1 MMVMSHQPLR
11 ITTLRQAMQ
20 TVPVDVVYIRS
31 LSNIAWITGFDK
43 VFDTE
48 QAHAVLVSPEKILIH
63 SDSRYSEALE
73 REAFSS
79 EIDVDARKSSH
90 ARVLFDFVRDF
101 CAHQTSDHL
110 DSTATDNALMKSS
123 LRENLLARILMP

>member
-1 MMVMSHQPLR
+1 MSHQPLR
-11 ITTLRQAMQ
+11 ITALRQAMQ

-63 SDSRYSEALE
+63 SDSRYFEALE
-73 REAFSS
+73 REAMLAFCSIS
-79 EIDVDARKSSH
+79 YEIIASIKH
-90 ARVLFDFVRDF
+90 
-101 CAHQTSDHL
+101 
-110 DSTATDNALMKSS
+110 
-123 LRENLLARILMP
+123 RII